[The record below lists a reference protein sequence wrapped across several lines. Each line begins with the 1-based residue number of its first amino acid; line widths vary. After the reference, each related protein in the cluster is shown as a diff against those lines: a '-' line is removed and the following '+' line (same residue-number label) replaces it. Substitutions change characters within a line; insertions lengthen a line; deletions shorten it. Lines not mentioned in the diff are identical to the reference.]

1 MDFLPKNRCNPLLLA
16 SFHPGFPCTI
26 ARNVPDTNCYMSV
39 GVPALW
45 VLPRW
50 WEFTDELVACLL
62 HIVPNSLG
70 VLLIHRLHSCVK
82 LAI

>member
-1 MDFLPKNRCNPLLLA
+1 MSL
-16 SFHPGFPCTI
+16 
-26 ARNVPDTNCYMSV
+26 DTDCYMSV
-39 GVPALW
+39 GVSALW

-70 VLLIHRLHSCVK
+70 VLLIHLIPRFAGLQSGLDLCYHGRFHEPIKEGGVSWVM
-82 LAI
+82 